1 MENLQELKSRAGAD
15 LRRRPRRAR
24 MTLFEVLIV
33 VAIIGLLATLVIPAF
48 LKATREAQDSRF
60 TSDLRTLSGV
70 LEAYRMDS
78 GAWPSE
84 VATSV
89 WPPGI
94 YPYFMHRFA
103 WDKPSSIGGE
113 WDWEYG
119 TRSYAACLAVVGP
132 DRTTDQLLAIDAR
145 CDDGNL
151 STGVLRQDG
160 SDLVLIMEE

>member
-1 MENLQELKSRAGAD
+1 
-15 LRRRPRRAR
+15 
-24 MTLFEVLIV
+24 MTLFEILIV
-33 VAIIGLLATLVIPAF
+33 VAIIGLLAALVIPAY

-60 TSDLRTLSGV
+60 TADLRTLSGV

-78 GAWPSE
+78 GDWPAE

-103 WDKPSSIGGE
+103 WEKPSSIGGN
-113 WDWEYG
+113 WDWENG
-119 TRSYAACLAVVGP
+119 TRSYKACIAVVGP
-132 DRTTDQLLAIDAR
+132 DRTAAQMQTIDAR

-151 STGVLRQDG
+151 NTGAMRQDG
-160 SDLVLIMEE
+160 NDLVFIMEE